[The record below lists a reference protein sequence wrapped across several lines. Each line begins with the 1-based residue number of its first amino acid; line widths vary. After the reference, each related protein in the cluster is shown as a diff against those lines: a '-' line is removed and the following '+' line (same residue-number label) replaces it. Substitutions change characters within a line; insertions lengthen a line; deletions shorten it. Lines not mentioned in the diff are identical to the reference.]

1 MPRIKFTFLHT
12 FISVVV
18 FSLLTAVVFFVWYPY
33 PLYKATDVFHI
44 FLIILLV
51 DIVVGPL
58 LGFIVYNPKKKS
70 LKFDLTIV
78 FILQIMAMF
87 YGVYSVSNARP
98 IWIVYNVDRFDLIRN
113 NDVENNKLN
122 WFGPKY
128 KAVKLSNNI
137 EERNKDTFNEIIGG
151 VSLTQQP
158 SRYVDLN
165 QVKNEI
171 QSRAKPINDL
181 NKYNPKNA
189 VIAHT
194 KNYHEADAWVPL
206 KANAVDMV
214 VLMNKKE
221 GKVIAI
227 VDLRPW

>member
-1 MPRIKFTFLHT
+1 M
-12 FISVVV
+12 
-18 FSLLTAVVFFVWYPY
+18 
-33 PLYKATDVFHI
+33 D
-44 FLIILLV
+44 LV
-51 DIVVGPL
+51 AGPL
-58 LGFIVYNPKKKS
+58 LGFIVYNPQKKS

-78 FILQIMAMF
+78 FILQAIAMF
-87 YGVYSVSNARP
+87 YGIYSVSNARP

-113 NDVENNKLN
+113 NDIENNRVN

-128 KAVKLSNNI
+128 KAVKLSSNS
-137 EERNKDTFNEIIGG
+137 EEKNKDMFNEIIGG

-181 NKYNPKNA
+181 NKYNPKNT
-189 VIAHT
+189 VIKYT
-194 KNYHEADAWVPL
+194 QNYPEADAWVPL
-206 KANAVDMV
+206 KANSLDMA

-221 GKVIAI
+221 GKVVAI